1 MMKALRQ
8 SPKRIARTSIRNPL
22 TLFQTTKGDTLMTKM
37 TYVDALNFAIANLSD
52 DTVVEKLTA
61 LRDATIKRNTKTDKV
76 TPKEQAKMDADA
88 AIKQIV
94 REVLTGAEPMTVT
107 QIKDANEGFAEVKT
121 QKLSAIIRKMM
132 MDGEILRTEV
142 KHKAVFALA

>member
-1 MMKALRQ
+1 
-8 SPKRIARTSIRNPL
+8 
-22 TLFQTTKGDTLMTKM
+22 MTKM

-52 DTVVEKLTA
+52 DAVVEKLTA

-76 TPKEQAKMDADA
+76 TPKEQAKIDVDN

-107 QIKDANEGFAEVKT
+107 QIHDAHERLADVT
-121 QKLSAIIRKMM
+121 VQRLSAIIRKMM
-132 MDGEILRTEV
+132 MDGEVLRTEV